1 MFISMSMRAC
11 ANISS
16 SGAGTGSNDPSGHQA
31 NDSYSAP
38 SRNVMPPS
46 SQNDAI
52 VSCPNNVAISEVWA
66 PELGFCI
73 CTLLKPAT
81 SSRYVPIA
89 SAAQNTVDAAMPSTS
104 PITASFTQ
112 AIIRN
117 APWSCGISA
126 CCPPATNRHHTA
138 AAPLRI
144 GPFITLSAVAGRIAI
159 STSSRSLDSAS
170 STMKR
175 MNSSPRCC
183 SAKMS

>member
-1 MFISMSMRAC
+1 
-11 ANISS
+11 
-16 SGAGTGSNDPSGHQA
+16 
-31 NDSYSAP
+31 
-38 SRNVMPPS
+38 MPPS

-52 VSCPNNVAISEVWA
+52 VSCPNSVAISEVCA

-104 PITASFTQ
+104 PIT
-112 AIIRN
+112 
-117 APWSCGISA
+117 
-126 CCPPATNRHHTA
+126 
-138 AAPLRI
+138 
-144 GPFITLSAVAGRIAI
+144 
-159 STSSRSLDSAS
+159 SSRSLDSAS